1 MPAENVNDIKALP
14 DPTILNDISANS
26 LKALESI
33 ADSSSSQY
41 TQSRSS
47 ASLSEGNSNTPP
59 ISLCIDSPNPLYY
72 DDLISLP
79 SLNMGD
85 EYFYADGKTTTY
97 NPGQDRTPIKSE
109 NVLIGNGSIDSGFS
123 SGFSSGFNIE
133 RSISVSTGGHAHAPP
148 LLGPGSVVQQPPAC
162 QPRLHNN
169 RLRRSGGTSDSE
181 DCYFTYS
188 MFQQRYGS

>member
-1 MPAENVNDIKALP
+1 MPAENANDTKAMP
-14 DPTILNDISANS
+14 DATILNDISANS

-33 ADSSSSQY
+33 ADSSSGQY
-41 TQSRSS
+41 TQSRYS

-79 SLNMGD
+79 SLNLGD
-85 EYFYADGKTTTY
+85 EYFYADGKTTTH
-97 NPGQDRTPIKSE
+97 NPDQDRTPIKSE
-109 NVLIGNGSIDSGFS
+109 NVLIRNGSIDSGFS
-123 SGFSSGFNIE
+123 SGFSSSFNIE
-133 RSISVSTGGHAHAPP
+133 RSISVSTRGHAPP

>member
-1 MPAENVNDIKALP
+1 MPAESVNDTTAMP
-14 DPTILNDISANS
+14 DPTVLNDISANS
-26 LKALESI
+26 LKALENI
-33 ADSSSSQY
+33 AGSSSGQY
-41 TQSRSS
+41 TQSRYS
-47 ASLSEGNSNTPP
+47 ASLSEGNSSTPP
-59 ISLCIDSPNPLYY
+59 TSLCIDSPNPLYY

-85 EYFYADGKTTTY
+85 QYFYADGKTTTY

-109 NVLIGNGSIDSGFS
+109 NVLIRNGSIDSGFS

-133 RSISVSTGGHAHAPP
+133 RSISVSTRGHAPQ
-148 LLGPGSVVQQPPAC
+148 LLGPGSVVQPPTC

-169 RLRRSGGTSDSE
+169 RPRRSRGTSDSE

-188 MFQQRYGS
+188 MFQRHYGS